1 MGKIF
6 ALKNI
11 YMWKDYPLR
20 ASIASYV
27 QSRNQGKLWRGLYCK
42 SVLQCCLSFT
52 VKHSYLWLRHP
63 VDTKVICK
71 NCQPRE
77 TWIQDDRTFDQI
89 LWINMTP
96 DIVQRKLIN
105 RDENSLSLGSLRGRI
120 SWPKLFMVWKEV
132 PYLLSCDERFQSMHL
147 GASQTAM
154 NY

>member
-1 MGKIF
+1 MER
-6 ALKNI
+6 L
-11 YMWKDYPLR
+11 PLR

-27 QSRNQGKLWRGLYCK
+27 QSMKQRKLWQGLHCK
-42 SVLQCCLSFT
+42 SALQCCLSST
-52 VKHSYLWLRHP
+52 VSKTLLFMTPSP

-77 TWIQDDRTFDQI
+77 TWIQDDRSFDQI

-120 SWPKLFMVWKEV
+120 SWPKLFMVWNEV
-132 PYLLSCDERFQSMHL
+132 PYLLSHDELFQSMHS

>member
-1 MGKIF
+1 MER
-6 ALKNI
+6 L
-11 YMWKDYPLR
+11 PLR

-27 QSRNQGKLWRGLYCK
+27 QSMTQRKLWQGLHCK
-42 SVLQCCLSFT
+42 SALQCCLSSRVSKTLLFMT
-52 VKHSYLWLRHP
+52 LISSIRHP
-63 VDTKVICK
+63 VDTKAIWK
-71 NCQPRE
+71 NCHPRE

-120 SWPKLFMVWKEV
+120 SWPKLFMVWNEV
-132 PYLLSCDERFQSMHL
+132 AYLLSCDELFQSMHL